1 MELAFSDEKVKFRR
15 RVILAVSECW
25 FNNIK
30 DLITLWLTFRNML
43 THLQALLASGCL
55 VMLFLVTLLD
65 LLLVKNKIT
74 FSGFSGSV
82 HGSYNEKCY

>member
-1 MELAFSDEKVKFRR
+1 
-15 RVILAVSECW
+15 
-25 FNNIK
+25 
-30 DLITLWLTFRNML
+30 ML

-82 HGSYNEKCY
+82 HGSYVQ

>member
-30 DLITLWLTFRNML
+30 DLI
-43 THLQALLASGCL
+43 
-55 VMLFLVTLLD
+55 
-65 LLLVKNKIT
+65 
-74 FSGFSGSV
+74 
-82 HGSYNEKCY
+82 SYIVANI